1 MLTTVSGYRVTA
13 THDGQEWLVRIED
26 ATGTLVGDV
35 RAAALEDVDESA
47 RSLLAGHVGAR
58 PEGGELRIEV
68 QLAPELQA
76 RLDRIEQLRRDTDR
90 ELEAVEH
97 DLGAAGMSSRDV
109 SALLTDTVTN
119 QEIAAHGLR
128 RHPQAIA
135 VRFDDKGRFTTT
147 TCRACLNRD
156 RADYAALPPEGHN
169 TLIVCGPL
177 MCDVC
182 FEDLPDRVQG

>member
-1 MLTTVSGYRVTA
+1 MVSGYRVTA
-13 THDGQEWLVRIED
+13 THDGHAWDVRIED
-26 ATGTLVGDV
+26 ADGAPVGGARTAGLD
-35 RAAALEDVDESA
+35 EVDEAA
-47 RSLLAGHVGAR
+47 RLTIAGQADER
-58 PEGGELRIEV
+58 PEEV
-68 QLAPELQA
+68 TMDIDIRLAPELQA

-97 DLGAAGMSSRDV
+97 DLNDAGMSTRDV
-109 SALLTDTVTN
+109 GALLSDTVSN

-147 TCRACLNRD
+147 TCRACLDRD
-156 RADYAALPPEGHN
+156 RADYAELPAEGLN
-169 TLIVCGPL
+169 TLIVRGPL

-182 FEDLPDRVQG
+182 FEDIPDRA